1 MTGSNSKAALAA
13 LVLLCSAVGSA
24 RAQYAVSF
32 AFVAGSSTGLTG
44 AALTCAQGGGNALF
58 SSSGALRR
66 GGGLS
71 VLCCLA
77 CVRPSSRRRLRVDD
91 SASL

>member
-24 RAQYAVSF
+24 HAQYAVSF
-32 AFVAGSSTGLTG
+32 AFVSSTGLTG

-58 SSSGALRR
+58 SGSGAPRR
-66 GGGLS
+66 GRAVLS
-71 VLCCLA
+71 F
-77 CVRPSSRRRLRVDD
+77 VRRRRRRLRDDD
-91 SASL
+91 SASFL